1 MTTSRDYAPVLDRLL
16 QREVSTM
23 VEVAGVMTFAYD
35 TQELMSGGID
45 DGEWRRDSDTV
56 LGLGLNDSNG
66 LAFPDDLSIPLT
78 GVEVSWDGA
87 VATTRILTALEILH
101 DPLTL
106 MPIGL
111 MLTFDGSL
119 PAAGT
124 ALTIQVETGG
134 TMTVE
139 QTTTRPV
146 WAARRDYRGRDFL
159 RVSETESLIGIT
171 STRFIV
177 RAEGPA
183 WAIGDMFTDDKG
195 NVQTVQGVGEIG
207 RGRWLELL
215 TQSTG

>member
-56 LGLGLNDSNG
+56 LGIGLNDSKG
-66 LAFPDDLSIPLT
+66 LSFPDLT
-78 GVEVSWDGA
+78 LPAQGVEVSWDGETA
-87 VATTRILTALEILH
+87 TILNVTGMVLLRDLNAIPIGILLTFDGTLPVAGTALEIV
-101 DPLTL
+101 
-106 MPIGL
+106 
-111 MLTFDGSL
+111 L
-119 PAAGT
+119 PTAGT
-124 ALTIQVETGG
+124 QMV
-134 TMTVE
+134 MQTVQR
-139 QTTTRPV
+139 QT

-159 RVSETESLIGIT
+159 RITSETNSLIGIT

-183 WAIGDMFTDDKG
+183 WVIQDVFTDDQG
-195 NVQTVQGVGEIG
+195 ETQTVQGIGEIG

-215 TQSTG
+215 TQAIG